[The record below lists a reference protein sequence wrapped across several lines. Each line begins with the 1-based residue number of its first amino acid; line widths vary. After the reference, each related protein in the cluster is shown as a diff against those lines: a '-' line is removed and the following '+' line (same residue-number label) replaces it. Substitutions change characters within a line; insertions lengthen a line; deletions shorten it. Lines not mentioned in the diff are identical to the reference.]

1 MESEL
6 IVKLGAKF
14 KDIDYRRIFS
24 IGLVMVPIFLWD
36 VFFWVVEKLYDT
48 CLVIDNVMGRKLKK
62 FMEK

>member
-1 MESEL
+1 
-6 IVKLGAKF
+6 
-14 KDIDYRRIFS
+14 
-24 IGLVMVPIFLWD
+24 MVPIFLWD

>member
-1 MESEL
+1 MKNEL

-48 CLVIDNVMGRKLKK
+48 CLVIDNSLGRKLKK

>member
-1 MESEL
+1 MKNEL

>member
-14 KDIDYRRIFS
+14 KDIDYRRIFG

-48 CLVIDNVMGRKLKK
+48 CLVIDNVMGRKLKR